1 MDYSDTA
8 YDEMLDRL
16 FARFPSF
23 QKVGSQAY
31 KPGIGNMLFFDQL
44 TGHPHSQYPAIH
56 IAGTNG
62 KGSVSNMLASVLSAS
77 GLRTGLYT
85 SPHIL
90 DFRERMRIADGRLP
104 GCPVRCIS
112 RKEVWDFVSRW
123 RDTFDHL
130 DLSFFEITTMMAFSW
145 FAGQKVDVAVIETGL
160 GGRLDSTN
168 IITPV
173 LSIITNIGLD
183 HCDMLGNTLAEIAY
197 EKAGIIKPGCPVV
210 IGESSPET
218 VPVFE
223 RKVLYTNLP
232 EPDFMGGRDRIMS
245 LLTFADS
252 KEPALW
258 HLGDTL
264 LEDMDLQGCYQ
275 RRNLRTVLSALDV
288 LCTGALPESDA
299 RFGALK
305 RMYDDAAGGDAG
317 TLAYALEHTASRMD
331 FHGRWEKL
339 SSDPPVI
346 ADIGHNAHGL
356 RYNFRQLEQYL
367 ASGRCTD
374 IIIVYGAVADKDL
387 DAVFPLMP
395 VNASYIFTNASG
407 RRALPAGQLLERYLT
422 FISSAD
428 AEIPHAEA
436 CGTVAEA
443 IARAFAMAGEIRRKD
458 RSARPMIYVGGST
471 YVVSEAIAPVRRL
484 TL

>member
-16 FARFPSF
+16 FVRFPSF
-23 QKVGSQAY
+23 QNAGSQAY

-44 TGHPHSQYPAIH
+44 TGHPHSQYPVIH

-104 GCPVRCIS
+104 GCPVRCIG

-168 IITPV
+168 IINPV

-275 RRNLRTVLSALDV
+275 KKNLRTVLSALDV
-288 LCTGALPESDA
+288 LCTGTLPESDA

-331 FHGRWEKL
+331 FHGRWEKF
-339 SSDPPVI
+339 SDSPYVI
-346 ADIGHNAHGL
+346 CDIGHNSHGL
-356 RYNFRQLEQYL
+356 KYNFAQLDKMMRT
-367 ASGRCTD
+367 GRFDRLT
-374 IIIVYGAVADKDL
+374 IVYGAMADKDIDRIMAL
-387 DAVFPLMP
+387 FPECAEAVFVTVPGKRAMP
-395 VNASYIFTNASG
+395 
-407 RRALPAGQLLERYLT
+407 
-422 FISSAD
+422 
-428 AEIPHAEA
+428 
-436 CGTVAEA
+436 
-443 IARAFAMAGEIRRKD
+443 AGEIYQRFIRAGGNPEKAICCGNVREALEAAGAIAD
-458 RSARPMIYVGGST
+458 ADADPARHLVYVGGST
-471 YVVSEAIAPVRRL
+471 YLVAEAVPLFRH
-484 TL
+484 